1 MFYVIS
7 DLTRENLE
15 NGFNYF
21 YDMIMETKQSELVL
35 QQSKGFNVFKD
46 VSGDWF
52 VFIPST
58 NINDIIDQLNN
69 ESGKTAFIREVATV
83 ENIVIIPLK
92 SFNEIALLFEAE
104 WNKNNQ
110 LDLLTFKHMIKN
122 ASIGGVK

>member
-15 NGFNYF
+15 NSFSYF
-21 YDMIMETKQSELVL
+21 YDMIMETKQSELLL
-35 QQSKGFNVFKD
+35 QPSKGFKVFKD

-58 NINDIIDQLNN
+58 NISDIIDQLNN

-83 ENIVIIPLK
+83 ENIIIISLR
-92 SFNEIALLFEAE
+92 SFNEIALLFEDE
-104 WNKNNQ
+104 LNKNNQ
-110 LDLLTFKHMIKN
+110 LDLLTIKHMIKN
-122 ASIGGVK
+122 ASIGG

>member
-21 YDMIMETKQSELVL
+21 YDMIMETKQSELLL
-35 QQSKGFNVFKD
+35 QPSKGFKVFKD
-46 VSGDWF
+46 VNDDWF

-58 NINDIIDQLNN
+58 NISDIIDQLNN
-69 ESGKTAFIREVATV
+69 ESGETAFIREVATV

-110 LDLLTFKHMIKN
+110 LDLLTIKHMIKN
-122 ASIGGVK
+122 ASLGG